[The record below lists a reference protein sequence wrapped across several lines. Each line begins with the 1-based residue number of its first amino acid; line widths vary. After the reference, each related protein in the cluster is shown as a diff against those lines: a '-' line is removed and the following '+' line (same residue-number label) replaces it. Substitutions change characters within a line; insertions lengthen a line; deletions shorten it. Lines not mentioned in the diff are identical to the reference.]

1 LIIGIYLKN
10 RPKAKWQ
17 LVSLTTS
24 PESANLD
31 LDEARKQAAAEGF
44 EEAEV
49 AIQSFDSTFYIP
61 HFLNEI
67 KVNKPLYN

>member
-1 LIIGIYLKN
+1 LILGIYLKN

-24 PESANLD
+24 SESANND
-31 LDEARKQAAAEGF
+31 LDEARKQAEAEGF
-44 EEAEV
+44 EQAEV
-49 AIQSFDSTFYIP
+49 AIQSFDSAFHIP

-67 KVNKPLYN
+67 KDSKPLYN

>member
-1 LIIGIYLKN
+1 MIHGIYLKN

-31 LDEARKQAAAEGF
+31 LDEARRQAAAEGF
-44 EEAEV
+44 EEAEAV
-49 AIQSFDSTFYIP
+49 IQSFDSSFHIP
-61 HFLNEI
+61 HFLNEV